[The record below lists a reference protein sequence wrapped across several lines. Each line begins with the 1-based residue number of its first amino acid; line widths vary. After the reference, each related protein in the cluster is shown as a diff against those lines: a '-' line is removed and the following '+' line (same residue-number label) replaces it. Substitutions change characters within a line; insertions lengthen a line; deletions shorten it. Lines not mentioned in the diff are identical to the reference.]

1 MIQKRIYNY
10 FERNPQLRVLFV
22 FDKMGGFEAEL
33 QDASWGD
40 EYIYHT
46 FDGKWFNL
54 KLHINRDWNAKKV
67 VLLFP
72 WELRPDTEEKRLN
85 FPLLDVLETN
95 MEFKDEGYAEFMQR
109 YGLPPTHSIF
119 IKNHIDELSSTKLT
133 TMLSGSLNA
142 ESFNTD
148 LGARA
153 LLSSYLGD
161 KKPLDWDTIIIK
173 MIILGLKSESKKNLD
188 FYTRLHKPQNRDL
201 QKTIDEKL
209 NGIFGMSYDPNTEEK
224 MGEIACSLKYNAIAQ
239 SLSTVPGDDYKHLKI
254 QSRLALDQINRIFD
268 KGQTEAA
275 YSVKFKEA
283 LRELASSIKESELIK
298 LYGVDAPYFYIT
310 EELASPIVNDI
321 IKNGVDSDSETVLD
335 RMRSLSLR
343 LGADSR
349 MMPLI
354 KFIESA
360 ALMFDAIAR
369 IETYKLDTP
378 KEYVTL
384 YTDSFVNVDR
394 NYQVAVEE
402 YYGLPVLNLELSET
416 VRQFK
421 KYVDSKY
428 TEVCNLLN
436 IEWLDCIKETGSDFK
451 KVEFPRQNNFFS
463 DVFDPTKRWVVI
475 ISDALRYDTAAELVE
490 KLGKE
495 KHTIS
500 IAPMLSLLPSET
512 KFCKPA
518 LFPHQGLEL
527 KGDKMEVDGKVL
539 STTGSRTDQLQKYRN
554 DAICV
559 NFKDVSSQ
567 IQSHRELFKRQL
579 VYVLHD
585 RIDNNSHGQTAEDV
599 VNNCRKAIEELTKF
613 VYSLHMTLNCYNVII
628 TSDHGFIFNDL
639 KFEDKDKISIKED
652 AIESSSRYYL
662 THNADNI
669 EGVVKFN
676 MADSEEIETSEPTY
690 IATPS
695 GTNRFGAPGGYVF
708 THGGASLQEMLV
720 PVIMSNRRETQ
731 SKQKVNVM
739 LKTSNLSLVSSQ
751 LRFQIIQKEAVS
763 LDVVSRTVTCRLYEG
778 DRQVADEVLVTL
790 DSTDANNISKRTY
803 DVCLRLSESV
813 SGGLL
818 QLRIYDVDDT
828 INPLIK
834 ETVKNN
840 TIIEQDF

>member
-40 EYIYHT
+40 EYIYHV

-54 KLHINRDWNAKKV
+54 KLHINRDWNDKKV

-72 WELRPDTEEKRLN
+72 WELRPDTEEKKLN
-85 FPLLDVLETN
+85 FPLLDVLEAN

-109 YGLPPTHSIF
+109 YGLPQTHSIF
-119 IKNHIDELSSTKLT
+119 IKNHIDELSLAKLT

-148 LGARA
+148 LGTRA

-161 KKPLDWDTIIIK
+161 KKVLDWDAIIIK
-173 MIILGLKSESKKNLD
+173 MIILGLKSEVKRHND
-188 FYTRLHKPQNRDL
+188 FYTKLQKHRDL
-201 QKTIDEKL
+201 QRAVDEKL
-209 NGIFGMSYDPNTEEK
+209 NGIFGMTYNPNTEDK
-224 MGEIACSLKYNAIAQ
+224 MGEITRSLKYNAIAQ
-239 SLSTVPGDDYKHLKI
+239 SLSAVPGDDYRHLKI

-283 LRELASSIKESELIK
+283 VCELASSIKESELIK
-298 LYGVDAPYFYIT
+298 LYGVDAPFFYIT
-310 EELASPIVNDI
+310 EELASPIISNIV
-321 IKNGVDSDSETVLD
+321 KNGVDSNPETVID

-343 LGADSR
+343 LGADSQ

-354 KFIESA
+354 RFIESA

-369 IETYKLDTP
+369 IESYKLDTP

-394 NYQVAVEE
+394 NYRTAVEE
-402 YYGLPVLNLELSET
+402 YFGLPDLNLELSDT
-416 VRQFK
+416 VRHFK

-428 TEVCNLLN
+428 AEVCNLLN

-451 KVEFPRQNNFFS
+451 KVGLPRQNNFFS

-475 ISDALRYDTAAELVE
+475 ISDALRYETAAELGE

-539 STTGSRTDQLQKYRN
+539 STTESRTDQLQKYRN

-559 NFKDVSSQ
+559 NFKDVSNK

-585 RIDNNSHGQTAEDV
+585 RIDNNSHGQSAEEV
-599 VNNCRKAIEELTKF
+599 ANNCRKAIDELAKF

-669 EGVVKFN
+669 EGVFKFN
-676 MADSEEIETSEPTY
+676 MANSEEIETSVPTY

-695 GTNRFGAPGGYVF
+695 GTNRFAAPGGYVF

-751 LRFQIIQKEAVS
+751 LRFQIVQKEAVS

-778 DRQVADEVLVTL
+778 DRQVADEVLILL

-818 QLRIYDVDDT
+818 QLKIFDNDGDK

>member
-22 FDKMGGFEAEL
+22 FDKMGGFEAEFI
-33 QDASWGD
+33 DVSWED
-40 EYIYHT
+40 EYIYHI

-54 KLHINRDWNAKKV
+54 KLHVNRDWTEKKV

-72 WELRPDTEEKRLN
+72 WELRPDTEEKKLN
-85 FPLLDVLETN
+85 FPLLDVLEAN
-95 MEFKDEGYAEFMQR
+95 MEFKDEGFAEFMQR
-109 YGLPPTHSIF
+109 YGLPQTHSIF
-119 IKNHIDELSSTKLT
+119 IKNHIDELSSAKLT
-133 TMLSGSLNA
+133 NMLSGSLNA

-148 LGARA
+148 LGTRA

-161 KKPLDWDTIIIK
+161 KKVLDWDAIIIK
-173 MIILGLKSESKKNLD
+173 MIILGLKSEAKKHLD
-188 FYTRLHKPQNRDL
+188 FYTRLQKHRDL
-201 QKTIDEKL
+201 QKAVDDKL
-209 NGIFGMSYDPNTEEK
+209 TGIFGMSYDPNMEEK
-224 MGEIACSLKYNAIAQ
+224 MGTIDRSLKYNAIAQ

-268 KGQTEAA
+268 KGQTESA

-298 LYGVDAPYFYIT
+298 LYGVDAPFFYIT
-310 EELASPIVNDI
+310 EELASPFINNVI
-321 IKNGVDSDSETVLD
+321 ENGVDADSETVLD
-335 RMRSLSLR
+335 RMRSLSFR

-349 MMPLI
+349 LIPLI
-354 KFIESA
+354 RFIESA
-360 ALMFDAIAR
+360 TLMFDAIAR
-369 IETYKLDTP
+369 IESYKLDTP
-378 KEYVTL
+378 KEYVSL

-394 NYQVAVEE
+394 NYRIAIEE
-402 YYGLPVLNLELSET
+402 YYGLPDLNLELSET

-436 IEWLDCIKETGSDFK
+436 IEWLDCLKDTGSDFK
-451 KVEFPRQNNFFS
+451 KVGLPKQNNFFS

-475 ISDALRYDTAAELVE
+475 ISDALRYETAAELVE

-495 KHTIS
+495 KHTTSIS
-500 IAPMLSLLPSET
+500 PMLSLLPTET
-512 KFCKPA
+512 IFCKLA

-527 KGDKMEVDGKVL
+527 KGDKMAVDGKVL
-539 STTGSRTDQLQKYRN
+539 STSESRTEQLQKYRN
-554 DAICV
+554 DAVCV
-559 NFKDVSSQ
+559 NFKDVPSQ
-567 IQSHRELFKRQL
+567 IQSHRKLFKRQL

-585 RIDNNSHGQTAEDV
+585 RIDGNSHGQTAEEV
-599 VNNCRKAIEELTKF
+599 ANNCWKAIEELTKF

-628 TSDHGFIFNDL
+628 TSDHGFIFNDF

-662 THNADNI
+662 TRSADII
-669 EGVVKFN
+669 EGIVKFN

-695 GTNRFGAPGGYVF
+695 GINRFAAPGGYVF

-720 PVIMSNRRETQ
+720 PVIMSNRCETQ
-731 SKQKVNVM
+731 SKQKVNGM

-763 LDVVSRTVTCRLYEG
+763 LDVVSRTVVCRLYEG
-778 DRQVADEVLVTL
+778 ERQVADEVLVPL

-818 QLRIYDVDDT
+818 QLRVYDVDDQK
-828 INPLIK
+828 NPLIK

-840 TIIEQDF
+840 TIIEQVF

>member
-10 FERNPQLRVLFV
+10 FDRNPQLRVLFI

-33 QDASWGD
+33 KEAQWEED
-40 EYIYHT
+40 YIYHV

-54 KLHINRDWNAKKV
+54 KLKTNVDWADKKV

-72 WELRPDTEEKRLN
+72 WEMRPDTEEKKLN
-85 FPLLDVLETN
+85 FPLLDLLEAN

-109 YGLPPTHSIF
+109 YGLPQTHSIF
-119 IKNHIDELSSTKLT
+119 IKNHIDELSSAKLT
-133 TMLSGSLNA
+133 NMLSGSLNA

-148 LGARA
+148 LGTRA

-161 KKPLDWDTIIIK
+161 KKVLDWDAIIIK
-173 MIILGLKSESKKNLD
+173 MIILGLKSEAKKHLD
-188 FYTRLHKPQNRDL
+188 FYTRLQKHRDL
-201 QKTIDEKL
+201 QKAVDDKL
-209 NGIFGMSYDPNTEEK
+209 TGIFGMSYDPNMEEK
-224 MGEIACSLKYNAIAQ
+224 MGAIARSLKYNAIAQ

-268 KGQTEAA
+268 KGLTETA

-298 LYGVDAPYFYIT
+298 LYGVDAPFFYIT
-310 EELASPIVNDI
+310 EELASPIINNVI
-321 IKNGVDSDSETVLD
+321 ENGVDADSETVLD

-349 MMPLI
+349 LIPLI
-354 KFIESA
+354 RFIESA
-360 ALMFDAIAR
+360 TLMFDAIAR
-369 IETYKLDTP
+369 IESYKLDTP
-378 KEYVTL
+378 KEYVSL

-394 NYQVAVEE
+394 NYRIAIEE
-402 YYGLPVLNLELSET
+402 YYGLPDLNLELSET

-436 IEWLDCIKETGSDFK
+436 IEWLDCIKDTGSDFK
-451 KVEFPRQNNFFS
+451 KVGLPRQNNFFS

-475 ISDALRYDTAAELVE
+475 ISDALRYETAAELVE

-495 KHTIS
+495 KHTTSIS
-500 IAPMLSLLPSET
+500 PMLSLLPTET
-512 KFCKPA
+512 KFCKLA

-527 KGDKMEVDGKVL
+527 KGDKMAVDGKVL
-539 STTGSRTDQLQKYRN
+539 STTESRTEQLQKYRN
-554 DAICV
+554 DAVCV

-585 RIDNNSHGQTAEDV
+585 RIDGNSHGQTAEEV
-599 VNNCRKAIEELTKF
+599 ANNCRKAIEELTKF

-662 THNADNI
+662 TRSADSI
-669 EGVVKFN
+669 EGIVKFN

-695 GTNRFGAPGGYVF
+695 GTNRFAAPGGYVF

-751 LRFQIIQKEAVS
+751 LRFQIIQKEAMS
-763 LDVVSRTVTCRLYEG
+763 LDVVSRTVVCRLYEG
-778 DRQVADEVLVTL
+778 DRQVADEVLVSL

-818 QLRIYDVDDT
+818 QLRVYDVDDQ